1 MGPDPQQAQAG
12 GGALGDWTAADMQAA
27 TKVAPDTGPCSL
39 PGSPL
44 RAAFWP
50 HPGLGLGP
58 EGDAA
63 HTQLWDAGR
72 PPAPGPGSA
81 DAPGGPQQAR
91 PGSAGCLH
99 GLGGP
104 GEGPPDPVRPQ
115 HQSWK
120 QDLGAASLP
129 AWTQGQ
135 PDTSSQE
142 LSPPHLLPQAPWMR
156 QAPGFGQS
164 PPRPGPRRPNQPRQ
178 GSGITGNVT
187 IVQKAVS
194 GGQEGKPP
202 IPACPTWAHT
212 QGPCGPWTPDVLVG
226 MVSCAHSSGPGAA
239 EQGWGWGA
247 PSQKQ

>member
-1 MGPDPQQAQAG
+1 MPARPRGAG
-12 GGALGDWTAADMQAA
+12 RGT
-27 TKVAPDTGPCSL
+27 PGPCETATPKLEAGPRGGVPTSL
-39 PGSPL
+39 
-44 RAAFWP
+44 
-50 HPGLGLGP
+50 
-58 EGDAA
+58 
-63 HTQLWDAGR
+63 DAGA
-72 PPAPGPGSA
+72 AP
-81 DAPGGPQQAR
+81 
-91 PGSAGCLH
+91 
-99 GLGGP
+99 
-104 GEGPPDPVRPQ
+104 
-115 HQSWK
+115 WW
-120 QDLGAASLP
+120 
-129 AWTQGQ
+129 AW
-135 PDTSSQE
+135 DTSSQE

>member
-1 MGPDPQQAQAG
+1 MGPDPQQAQA

-27 TKVAPDTGPCSL
+27 TKVAPDAGPCSL

-72 PPAPGPGSA
+72 PPTPGPGSA

-135 PDTSSQE
+135 P
-142 LSPPHLLPQAPWMR
+142 
-156 QAPGFGQS
+156 PGG
-164 PPRPGPRRPNQPRQ
+164 PGTPRPRSSAHPTCSLRPRGCAKLQASDSPRPAPARAVPT
-178 GSGITGNVT
+178 SPD
-187 IVQKAVS
+187 KAPES
-194 GGQEGKPP
+194 RG
-202 IPACPTWAHT
+202 T
-212 QGPCGPWTPDVLVG
+212 
-226 MVSCAHSSGPGAA
+226 
-239 EQGWGWGA
+239 
-247 PSQKQ
+247 